1 MKTAL
6 ITGAS
11 GGIGIKTAELFLKN
25 GYFVIAQYNRNDE
38 PVENLKKSLGKDLA
52 GNIFPIKCNFAD
64 SSEVYSMTKVLGKH
78 FPFIDVL
85 VNNAGVDLIKLI
97 TRTTEK
103 EWDEIFAVNIKA
115 AFILTSFVLEG
126 MIDKKRG
133 KIVNVSSVWGKSGA
147 SCEAAYSASK
157 AALIGF
163 TKAVAKEV
171 APSNI
176 NVNCV
181 CPGVIDTKMNECFT
195 EEEKKDIISS
205 TPLNRMGRPEEIAKL
220 IYYLSSSDA
229 DFITGEVITA
239 DGGFIL

>member
-25 GYFVIAQYNRNDE
+25 GYNVIAQYNRNVG
-38 PVENLKKSLGKDLA
+38 PLENLKNSVGENLA
-52 GNIFPIKCNFAD
+52 GNIFPVKCNFAD
-64 SSEVYSMTKVLGKH
+64 SSEVYNMTKDIGRR
-78 FPFIDVL
+78 FTDIDVL
-85 VNNAGVDLIKLI
+85 INNAGTDLIKLI
-97 TRTTEK
+97 TRTSEK
-103 EWDEIFAVNIKA
+103 EWDEIFDVNIKA
-115 AFILTSFVLEG
+115 AFILTSFALEK

-163 TKAVAKEV
+163 TKAVAKEA

-181 CPGVIDTKMNECFT
+181 CPGVIDTKMNDCFSET
-195 EEEKKDIISS
+195 EKKDIIAS
-205 TPLNRMGRPEEIAKL
+205 TPLGRMGRPEEIAKL
-220 IYYLSSSDA
+220 IFYLCSDDA